1 MEKTCTILTYHL
13 NPDGLGDRFGMVVV
27 VAAALH
33 LCSVILSAQ
42 LLQFHRVPAHT
53 QCIKQIN
60 CCRIRPFCC
69 VLLLLFQLHRVTA
82 HAQEH
87 LLMIPLISVFA
98 WKQCTVVFSGI
109 MQLIMGDPT
118 TNYPFY
124 LNFPRVILSHPE
136 SIIHHLFTC
145 WRHSSGDL
153 LLYTL
158 TFQERSSPI

>member
-69 VLLLLFQLHRVTA
+69 VLLFLIQLHCVTTHA
-82 HAQEH
+82 HCARHQTNK
-87 LLMIPLISVFA
+87 LLPYKAILLCASASFSASPCYCACARASSYDSTHFGFCL
-98 WKQCTVVFSGI
+98 KTV
-109 MQLIMGDPT
+109 
-118 TNYPFY
+118 Y
-124 LNFPRVILSHPE
+124 
-136 SIIHHLFTC
+136 
-145 WRHSSGDL
+145 SS
-153 LLYTL
+153 
-158 TFQERSSPI
+158 F